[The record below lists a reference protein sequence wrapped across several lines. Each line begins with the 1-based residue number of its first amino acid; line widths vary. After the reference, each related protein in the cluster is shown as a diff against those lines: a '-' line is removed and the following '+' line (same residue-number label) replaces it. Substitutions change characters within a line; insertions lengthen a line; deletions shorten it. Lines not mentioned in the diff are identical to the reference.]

1 MTIGARI
8 RNEGGSLVQIDPFY
22 ENLALR
28 QTASVTTSQL
38 GPSGRQALIGVAT
51 IQLSGCNEPLLMVKC
66 DSEYVGLRKR
76 TQNGSTYTW
85 EILASTPVVNIQYWI
100 FDTTNVA
107 QMAFNLNQGLRIRS
121 PDGTKV
127 IFDSRYKYMRILSV
141 ISLTLGSG
149 PQSVTTP
156 INTGFAIALSNPSL
170 MTIVAGGS
178 IGGAVIEHGKKTG
191 TKVSANHQTECYG
204 ERDRPCCGQRRRE
217 QHRRKAG
224 ISDNGEHGAD
234 QRIQH
239 QIARQ

>member
-178 IGGAVIEHGKKTG
+178 IGGTNNWLLQHITRVAGFRTG
-191 TKVSANHQTECYG
+191 
-204 ERDRPCCGQRRRE
+204 
-217 QHRRKAG
+217 
-224 ISDNGEHGAD
+224 NGEVSVAPIETNSFSQSGTGLPPYADGNYGSLQAGALVCD
-234 QRIQH
+234 VRNY
-239 QIARQ
+239 